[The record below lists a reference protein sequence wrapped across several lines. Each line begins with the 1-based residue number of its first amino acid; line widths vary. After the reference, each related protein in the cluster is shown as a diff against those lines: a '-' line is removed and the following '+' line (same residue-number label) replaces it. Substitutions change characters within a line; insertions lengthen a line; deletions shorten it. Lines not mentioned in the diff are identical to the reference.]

1 MMINITLP
9 SFLLPCLLAL
19 QLFSASNAKCP
30 GFNLGGTSCSSGI
43 IFSSSS
49 ITASCPDDGDVS
61 ITGTL
66 TAKSSFD
73 GDSEVTFVPCIK
85 GTKICFDEYTQSGGN
100 ICNLIST
107 SDGSDC
113 GSAGQYVIEQEFDI
127 PDEVKNRS
135 WLMTFVTIRVL
146 VGNEDACTQ
155 DATSSSS
162 TSSAFIGVGIAS
174 LFAVAG
180 LSVFTHFMR
189 RRKRP
194 LIVLEEDA
202 ISFVQMKEMPTIDEY
217 YSASAL
223 A

>member
-1 MMINITLP
+1 MMININLP

-19 QLFSASNAKCP
+19 QLFSTSNAKCP
-30 GFNLGGTSCSSGI
+30 GFSLGSTSCSSGKV
-43 IFSSSS
+43 FSSSS
-49 ITASCPDDGDVS
+49 ISASCSDDGDDVS

-73 GDSEVTFVPCIK
+73 GDSEVTFVPCVR
-85 GTKICFDEYTQSGGN
+85 GTKICFEEYTQSGGN

-107 SDGSDC
+107 SDGSSDC

-127 PDEVKNRS
+127 PDEVNNRS
-135 WLMTFVTIRVL
+135 WWMTFVTIRVL

-162 TSSAFIGVGIAS
+162 STSSSAFIGVGIAS
-174 LFAVAG
+174 LFAVGG
-180 LSVFTHFMR
+180 LSIFTHFMR

-194 LIVLEEDA
+194 LIVLEENALADNHA
-202 ISFVQMKEMPTIDEY
+202 TSFVQMV
-217 YSASAL
+217 
-223 A
+223 